1 LKVVAAVCRQAPCD
15 IDFYYKTKTSD
26 EQIFAERPYVLLE
39 RPTVYTSV
47 STSANDH
54 KEYEFDARDLPE
66 FTSVAVKIVLKTSNS
81 SIVPTVKD
89 LRIIAL
95 AS

>member
-1 LKVVAAVCRQAPCD
+1 MERLPVYDVNSVNNED
-15 IDFYYKTKTSD
+15 YK
-26 EQIFAERPYVLLE
+26 EF
-39 RPTVYTSV
+39 
-47 STSANDH
+47 
-54 KEYEFDARDLPE
+54 EFDLQDLPE
-66 FTSVAVKIVLKTSNS
+66 FTSVSIKIVMTTTNS